1 MSRFDP
7 RSFQPREKRYKVSDP
22 STPGLLLF
30 IQPSGEKI
38 WYWER
43 HTKQFGRLSIRL
55 GSLREVGRA
64 DASEIATGHNLSVA
78 KGVDPRYRTDTLT
91 LDSLWSEFFRRY
103 SRPNKRSWKDD
114 LRIWNTHLSQWRM
127 RPVSSITRADV
138 TRLRDSIGTARANRV
153 LALLSKMFEWGV
165 EVEMFDLPNPCSKV
179 KKVRERSRE
188 RFLTVDEMKRLS
200 SALNNQPQWFS
211 DYVRVSLLT
220 GQRQS
225 NVLAM
230 HRDQID
236 FDASVW
242 RIPRQ
247 KNGSSHLVPLVPEAL
262 EIIQRR
268 VEESEWVFP
277 VSPERGRRSDT
288 TTPHAT
294 SSTVKR
300 RWKKVCEQADIA
312 DVWMHD
318 LRRTN
323 GALQAISGVNTTTIG
338 ASLGHKSVQA
348 TAIYARV
355 NTGATRLA
363 LTTAASIITSSM
375 SQEPGGSHDAR

>member
-7 RSFQPREKRYKVSDP
+7 RSFQPKDKRYKVSDP
-22 STPGLLLF
+22 GTPGLLLF
-30 IQPSGEKI
+30 IQPSGEKT

-55 GSLREVGRA
+55 GSLRELSRS
-64 DASEIATGHNLSVA
+64 DASEIATGHNLAVA
-78 KGVDPRYRTDTLT
+78 KGVDPRFRSDTLM

-114 LRIWNTHLSQWRM
+114 LSLWQTHLSAWRS
-127 RPVSSITRADV
+127 RPVSSISRADV
-138 TRLRDSIGTARANRV
+138 AKLRDSIGTVRANRV

-165 EVEMFDLPNPCSKV
+165 EVELFDLPNPCSKV
-179 KKVRERSRE
+179 KKIKERSRE

-200 SALNNQPQWFS
+200 VALQDQPQWFA
-211 DYVRVSLLT
+211 DYVRLSLLT

-247 KNGSSHLVPLVPEAL
+247 KNGSSHLVPLVPEAV
-262 EIIQRR
+262 EIVRRR
-268 VEESEWVFP
+268 VATSEWVFP
-277 VSPERGRRSDT
+277 ISPERGHRT
-288 TTPHAT
+288 GTATPHAT
-294 SSTVKR
+294 SSTVKK
-300 RWKKVCEQADIA
+300 RWKKVCEDANLPG
-312 DVWMHD
+312 VWMHD

-338 ASLGHKSVQA
+338 ASLGHRSVQA

-363 LTTAASIITSSM
+363 LTTAASIITESM
-375 SQEPGGSHDAR
+375 QNCPEVSDDFS